1 MLLPSGFSSMPPV
14 CALLIGQA
22 INRLLPY
29 HLTVHHLLQKRKKFA
44 RLYGNECLLAIKLF
58 LSTAP
63 CDDGCGWLYYLSERA
78 AGMRLEN
85 LMQHLPETYSPADRE
100 LVERAY
106 RVAERAHEGQKRA
119 SGEPYINHCLAV
131 ADILAEMRVP
141 PEVVAAA
148 VLHDTVEDTP
158 LTLDDLRR
166 DFSDEIAHLVD
177 GVTKLTQLPRVSRGD
192 QQEKEYVVEE
202 EERLIAERRG
212 EVGPAEQAEQLK
224 RSRKHDLVSETLRKT
239 FLAMGDDVRVVL
251 IKLADRLHNMRTL
264 HHMPE
269 HKQRRIAQE
278 TLDIFAPLA
287 NRLGIW
293 QMKWELE
300 DLGFTY
306 VNPEKYSEI
315 SDNLAKL
322 RSDREQEMFEI
333 KIKLLDIFGHAGI
346 QADVSARPKHI
357 YSIYRKMVRKGVD
370 FDQVHDVRG
379 VRVLVP
385 DVTSCYTALGL
396 IHNRWR
402 PIPGE
407 FDDYIAAPKDNFYRS
422 LHTAVVYDDGKTL
435 EIQIRTP
442 EMHQNAEYGIA
453 AHWRY
458 KEGSSR
464 DDEYERRILW
474 LRSLMDW
481 RQDVEDAG
489 EFVDNMKTEVFEDRV
504 YVFTPRGDII
514 DLPAGSTPIDFAYQV
529 HTDVGHRCRGA
540 KVNGKLVSLD
550 YTLNTGDKVE
560 ILAAKRGGPSMD
572 WLNPNLGLVKTQRA
586 RGKIRQ
592 WFKRQA
598 REKNM
603 GQGKSML
610 EKELRRLGMMDTNL
624 DRLAREYELRGTEDL
639 YEAIGTGDLPI
650 ARIVKHLTLGDE
662 KEPQEEMLVPTSK
675 PSTATVPTD
684 DTVTVL
690 GLKGL
695 LTNFARCCNP
705 VPGDEIVGYVTRGR
719 GATIHRKDCPNVLR
733 IDDRDRLVRVNW
745 GAPNATYPIPV
756 RIRAFDRDGLM
767 RDVSTLIAD
776 ENVNMPRVKVET
788 HRNMAVFDLVLEV
801 RDISQLSRLL
811 DRLENLPNVMEAR
824 RVRPG

>member
-1 MLLPSGFSSMPPV
+1 ML
-14 CALLIGQA
+14 
-22 INRLLPY
+22 
-29 HLTVHHLLQKRKKFA
+29 
-44 RLYGNECLLAIKLF
+44 
-58 LSTAP
+58 
-63 CDDGCGWLYYLSERA
+63 
-78 AGMRLEN
+78 
-85 LMQHLPETYSPADRE
+85 HLPDTYTPADRD

-148 VLHDTVEDTP
+148 ILHDTVEDTNV
-158 LTLDDLRR
+158 TLDDLRR
-166 DFSDEIAHLVD
+166 DFGDEITRLVD
-177 GVTKLTQLPRVSRGD
+177 GVTKLTQLPRVSRAD
-192 QQEKEYVVEE
+192 QQEKEDLLEE
-202 EERLIAERRG
+202 EMRLIAERRG
-212 EVGPAEQAEQLK
+212 EVGPVEAAAQQM

-239 FLAMGDDVRVVL
+239 FLAMGEDVRVVL

-269 HKQRRIAQE
+269 HKQHRIAQE

-300 DLGFTY
+300 DLGFSY
-306 VNPEKYSEI
+306 VNAEKYTAI

-322 RSDREQEMFEI
+322 RSDREQEMLEI
-333 KIKLLDIFGHAGI
+333 KKKLLIVFGQAGI

-379 VRVLVP
+379 VRVIVP
-385 DVTSCYTALGL
+385 DLTSCYTAMGL

-422 LHTAVVYDDGKTL
+422 LHTAVLYDDGKTL

-458 KEGSSR
+458 KEGVSR
-464 DDEYERRILW
+464 DDDYERRILW

-489 EFVDNMKTEVFEDRV
+489 EFVDNMRTEVFEDRV

-529 HTDVGHRCRGA
+529 HTDIGHRCRGA
-540 KVNGKLVSLD
+540 KINGKLVALD

-560 ILAAKRGGPSMD
+560 ILAAKRGGPSLD

-624 DRLAREYELRGTEDL
+624 DRLAREFELRGVEEL

-650 ARIVKHLTLGDE
+650 AKIVKHLTLGDE
-662 KEPQEEMLVPTSK
+662 KPPEEPMLVPTDR
-675 PSTATVPTD
+675 PSTAAVAATD
-684 DTVTVL
+684 AVTVL

-733 IDDRDRLVRVNW
+733 IDDRERLVRVSW
-745 GAPNATYPIPV
+745 GEPKATYPIPV

-776 ENVNMPRVKVET
+776 EGVNMPRVKVET

-801 RDISQLSRLL
+801 RDILQLSRVL